1 VPSPFEAHLLLCDA
15 AQTDPNGKIHMLGA
29 GWSTIGSPM
38 GPTAVAA
45 LINVPWDRTNEK
57 IALELVLL
65 SDDGQ
70 LVQLPGPMGDQP
82 LQVTSEI
89 EVGRPPGVL
98 VGTPIPFPFSMNV
111 GPLPLSPGRYEWRL
125 TLNGESFSAPFTV
138 VAIPGRQVPAA
149 PPPS

>member
-1 VPSPFEAHLLLCDA
+1 MPSPIEAHLLLCDA
-15 AQTDPNGKIHMLGA
+15 AQTDSNGKIHMLGA

-65 SDDGQ
+65 SADGQ
-70 LVQLPGPMGDQP
+70 MVLLAGPMGDQP

-89 EVGRPPGVL
+89 EVGRPPGVV
-98 VGTPIPFPFSMNV
+98 VGTPIPVPFSMNV
-111 GPLPLSPGRYEWRL
+111 GPLQLSPGRYEWRL
-125 TLNGESFSAPFTV
+125 TLGGESFSAPFTV
-138 VAIPGRQVPAA
+138 IATPGAGL
-149 PPPS
+149 PPS